1 MRLFVNLKLFDGEG
15 GAGGSGGQGGSAGSG
30 NGGQGGSGN
39 ATYSYEQAEEIA
51 NARADRA
58 TKAALSNYF
67 RQQGMTEAEVTQALN
82 DFKAR
87 KDKNKPDV
95 SAITKERDDAK
106 EELESL
112 KRTNYLRD
120 KGVGKDDLDYVLFKA
135 SKLVDDKTDFEHAVD
150 KFLKENP
157 RYTSSGQN
165 RYRAAGSASSGSGS
179 GSAQNSNDKI
189 NDAIR
194 NAFRR

>member
-1 MRLFVNLKLFDGEG
+1 MKHFMNLKLFDGEG
-15 GAGGSGGQGGSAGSG
+15 GAGGSGGQGSGAGSG

-67 RQQGMTEAEVTQALN
+67 RQQGMTEDEVTQALN

-87 KDKNKPDV
+87 KDKSKPDV
-95 SAITKERDDAK
+95 SAITKERDDAVK
-106 EELESL
+106 ELESM
-112 KRTNYLRD
+112 KHTNYLRD
-120 KGVGKDDLDYVLFKA
+120 KGVSKDDLDYVMYKA
-135 SKLVDDKTDFEHAVD
+135 SQMVDDKTDFEHAAD

-157 RYTSSGQN
+157 RYSGQG
-165 RYRAAGSASSGSGS
+165 RYRAAGSVKSGSGS
-179 GSAQNSNDKI
+179 GSSQTVNETI

-194 NAFRR
+194 NAFKR

>member
-1 MRLFVNLKLFDGEG
+1 MKHFMNLKLFDGEG
-15 GAGGSGGQGGSAGSG
+15 GTGGDGGQGGAGTGSG
-30 NGGQGGSGN
+30 SQGRSG

-67 RQQGMTEAEVTQALN
+67 RQQGMTEDEVTQALN

-87 KDKNKPDV
+87 KDKSKPDV
-95 SAITKERDDAK
+95 SAIIKERDDAVK
-106 EELESL
+106 ELESM
-112 KRTNYLRD
+112 KHTNYLRD
-120 KGVGKDDLDYVLFKA
+120 KGVSKDDLDYVMYKA
-135 SKLVDDKTDFEHAVD
+135 SQMVDDKTDFEHAAD

-157 RYTSSGQN
+157 RYSGQG
-165 RYRAAGSASSGSGS
+165 RYRAAGSVKSGSGS
-179 GSAQNSNDKI
+179 GSSQTVNDKI